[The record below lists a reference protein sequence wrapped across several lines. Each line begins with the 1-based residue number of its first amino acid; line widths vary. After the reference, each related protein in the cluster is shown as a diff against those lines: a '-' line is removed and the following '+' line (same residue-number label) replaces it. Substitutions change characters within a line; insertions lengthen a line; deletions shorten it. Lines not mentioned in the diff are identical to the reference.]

1 MGECRRCYSDKGI
14 PKKFST
20 ENNMNPGDL
29 PVELQ
34 GLTEIEEMLIAQIF
48 PVISVYCLRGGQY
61 AYKGN
66 VINFPQDVHEFTT
79 RLPRHP
85 SSLDVLVVRRQSASR
100 STFRDFNVR
109 RNKIA
114 QTLSWLKLNNRYYS
128 DIVIDNEVLQSLPN
142 NGPIDDYL
150 PKVQRNDDHS
160 NDDENET
167 EDIVTHNFVPLAPSS
182 HREDEA
188 INEALARMHA
198 KITPIVWP
206 NIDCSPVN
214 EFHTPEYITRA
225 FPTLYPYGN
234 ADLRAER
241 VRDIK
246 PAEYFQH
253 LLKYKDGR
261 FAQHTRWRYFAL
273 NSQMRWRVLQEGR
286 VYVKQRLDGE
296 QLTVEEVQE
305 MIERN
310 NHLADQVI

>member
-1 MGECRRCYSDKGI
+1 MGECQRCYSDKGI

-114 QTLSWLKLNNRYYS
+114 QTLSWLKLNNRYYF

-214 EFHTPEYITRA
+214 EFHTPGYITRA

-234 ADLRAER
+234 AVLRAER

-273 NSQMRWRVLQEGR
+273 NS
-286 VYVKQRLDGE
+286 
-296 QLTVEEVQE
+296 
-305 MIERN
+305 
-310 NHLADQVI
+310 